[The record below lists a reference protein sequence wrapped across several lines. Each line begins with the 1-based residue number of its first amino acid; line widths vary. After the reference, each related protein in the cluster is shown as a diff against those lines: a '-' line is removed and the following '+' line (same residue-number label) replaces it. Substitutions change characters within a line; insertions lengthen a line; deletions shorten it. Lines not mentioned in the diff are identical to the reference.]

1 MLQKLKLVWL
11 RRTSQVIF
19 LLAFFDLLLRTEFRG
34 SVRLVGEATKVP
46 FPLQLFFALDPLV
59 ALTNL
64 ISTHALYRGLW
75 MSLLVLVPTLLFGRF
90 FCGWVCP
97 MGTLNHL
104 FSSFP
109 SESKRGKR
117 GIESNRYKRWQ
128 TLKYY
133 ILIGVLVTSIT
144 GSGLVGW
151 FDPFSLLVR
160 SLGLS
165 GLPAFDYASKALLH
179 GMESSQNPILQV
191 IAESLHGFMES
202 TVLSYTAP
210 HYRQGFILAVIL
222 TVLLASNLFITRL
235 WCRLLCPLGALLGVA
250 SRWSLLGLKK
260 DTEACNQCKRCLV
273 HCQGGDDPL
282 PGAQWRKAECHLCL
296 NCVSSCPHQSLKYG
310 FVGLESVGVKG
321 PDLRRRQAL
330 VGVAGGLAIV
340 PLLRSPSGFDVEIN
354 QWLIRPPGAAEE
366 KEFLNRCI
374 RCGECMKICPTNT
387 LQPAWS
393 EAGVEGLWTPV
404 LAPRIGFCEPKCVL
418 CSRVCPTGA
427 IAEISLQDKA
437 WNIETTGK
445 NNRIRLGTAFIDRS
459 RCLPWS
465 AAEECGICEKA
476 CPESIHA
483 VSMVQVDTVDSKG
496 VAKTIKQPH
505 IDPSLCVGCGA
516 CEYACPLREHPAVY
530 VTSIGESRSPNNH
543 IVVNAR
549 DISAG
554 E

>member
-1 MLQKLKLVWL
+1 
-11 RRTSQVIF
+11 
-19 LLAFFDLLLRTEFRG
+19 
-34 SVRLVGEATKVP
+34 
-46 FPLQLFFALDPLV
+46 
-59 ALTNL
+59 
-64 ISTHALYRGLW
+64 
-75 MSLLVLVPTLLFGRF
+75 
-90 FCGWVCP
+90 
-97 MGTLNHL
+97 
-104 FSSFP
+104 
-109 SESKRGKR
+109 
-117 GIESNRYKRWQ
+117 
-128 TLKYY
+128 
-133 ILIGVLVTSIT
+133 
-144 GSGLVGW
+144 
-151 FDPFSLLVR
+151 
-160 SLGLS
+160 
-165 GLPAFDYASKALLH
+165 
-179 GMESSQNPILQV
+179 
-191 IAESLHGFMES
+191 
-202 TVLSYTAP
+202 
-210 HYRQGFILAVIL
+210 
-222 TVLLASNLFITRL
+222 
-235 WCRLLCPLGALLGVA
+235 
-250 SRWSLLGLKK
+250 
-260 DTEACNQCKRCLV
+260 
-273 HCQGGDDPL
+273 
-282 PGAQWRKAECHLCL
+282 
-296 NCVSSCPHQSLKYG
+296 
-310 FVGLESVGVKG
+310 
-321 PDLRRRQAL
+321 
-330 VGVAGGLAIV
+330 
-340 PLLRSPSGFDVEIN
+340 
-354 QWLIRPPGAAEE
+354 
-366 KEFLNRCI
+366 
-374 RCGECMKICPTNT
+374 MKICPTNT